1 MCLICTCTCTRV
13 LTNDINKLTNNANQV
28 HHILRLFLLVPIC
41 IEWVIE
47 CAHVQKMYIVLQII
61 CTTDNS
67 FGTPTQYNTKKIVE
81 YIDVVIEQLQRYCV
95 QHSRP
100 FFELLFS
107 ISQ

>member
-1 MCLICTCTCTRV
+1 MQI
-13 LTNDINKLTNNANQV
+13 K
-28 HHILRLFLLVPIC
+28 HIISFVLLVPIC

-47 CAHVQKMYIVLQII
+47 CAHVQKMHTVLQII

-81 YIDVVIEQLQRYCV
+81 YINVVIEQLQRYCV

-100 FFELLFS
+100 FFGLLFS